1 MLLRKHLTVCAYAW
15 NVCLCSGK
23 RVHPRMQSLS
33 RFSGKLTRNQFIRL
47 MMEIPPRASALV
59 CIQTYRKNQRFI
71 LVLFHSNGNA
81 NTNFSLLTD
90 RVFAADETTSQL
102 YNDIAKPLVVSTVE
116 GYNGMCRKQCLIPR
130 WAAWFLLLLSVF
142 AVQEPYLLT
151 GKLLLERPSP
161 WWGPVAS
168 PEWYLKLW
176 RMSFKPLRT

>member
-1 MLLRKHLTVCAYAW
+1 MQSNSNLLLRKKSHCLCLCVW

-71 LVLFHSNGNA
+71 LVLFHSNGNV
-81 NTNFSLLTD
+81 NTNLSLITD

-116 GYNGMCRKQCLIPR
+116 GYNGMCRKRCLIPR

-161 WWGPVAS
+161 
-168 PEWYLKLW
+168 
-176 RMSFKPLRT
+176 